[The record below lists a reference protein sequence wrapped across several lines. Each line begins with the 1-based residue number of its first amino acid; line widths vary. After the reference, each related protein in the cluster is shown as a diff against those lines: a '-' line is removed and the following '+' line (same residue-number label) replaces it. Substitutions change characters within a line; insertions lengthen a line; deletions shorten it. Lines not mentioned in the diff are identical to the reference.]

1 MRAATTG
8 SRLSGPR
15 RPLALLGAL
24 ALTLSLSA
32 APVSAS
38 PGSDL
43 ESPGTAS
50 AAALATS
57 SCSLPDFTDVP
68 PGSPYY
74 TPVTWMACQ
83 ALTLGYTD
91 GSYGVYRPISR
102 GEVAA
107 MLYRMVDPVYTA
119 PATSPFPD
127 VSSSHS
133 FYPAIAWL
141 HSEGIVRG
149 YTDSTFRKDRSI
161 SRGEI
166 AQVLFGTA
174 DPAYTA
180 SGASGFSDVGTGHPF
195 YEAVSWMH
203 DTGFSQGYADGT
215 YRPTRQ
221 IHRGETA
228 ALIHRSSATVLGAW
242 AGRRDPEPSRFTLS
256 GSGWGH
262 GVGMSQYGAAA
273 LARRGQS
280 VAWILGHY
288 YHPATSSYTGTRVGQ
303 SIRVHLTSVP
313 TSTLDGTARIR
324 VLGLGTTT
332 GAARL
337 SVEGGRVRATL
348 PNGSSQ
354 LTERAVVEWEGTRH
368 WAGTASTLRVPQ
380 ADGSGPLD
388 LRHGR
393 VEVTVRDG
401 LLNIVTVLRLTDE
414 YLYGLAEMP
423 SSWPAAA
430 LQAQAAAG
438 RTYALRS
445 SSAVKAECDCHV
457 WDEVRSQKFTGWA
470 KENEVSGGV
479 RWGDRWKAAVDAT
492 VRRTTTGSP
501 SSALSTWY
509 GGAPIEALYHSS
521 NGGYTRSNQT
531 VFAGSALPYLQ
542 ARPDPY
548 SVSAEAQ
555 NPYRSWTAT
564 VTHAQA
570 ARAFQLAEIE
580 RITVA
585 RDAHG
590 VPQTATARSSEG
602 RTATISVT
610 RMRNALGLRSGWV
623 TGVSA
628 G

>member
-8 SRLSGPR
+8 PRLP
-15 RPLALLGAL
+15 
-24 ALTLSLSA
+24 
-32 APVSAS
+32 
-38 PGSDL
+38 
-43 ESPGTAS
+43 
-50 AAALATS
+50 
-57 SCSLPDFTDVP
+57 
-68 PGSPYY
+68 
-74 TPVTWMACQ
+74 
-83 ALTLGYTD
+83 
-91 GSYGVYRPISR
+91 
-102 GEVAA
+102 
-107 MLYRMVDPVYTA
+107 
-119 PATSPFPD
+119 
-127 VSSSHS
+127 
-133 FYPAIAWL
+133 
-141 HSEGIVRG
+141 
-149 YTDSTFRKDRSI
+149 
-161 SRGEI
+161 
-166 AQVLFGTA
+166 
-174 DPAYTA
+174 
-180 SGASGFSDVGTGHPF
+180 
-195 YEAVSWMH
+195 
-203 DTGFSQGYADGT
+203 
-215 YRPTRQ
+215 
-221 IHRGETA
+221 
-228 ALIHRSSATVLGAW
+228 
-242 AGRRDPEPSRFTLS
+242 
-256 GSGWGH
+256 
-262 GVGMSQYGAAA
+262 
-273 LARRGQS
+273 
-280 VAWILGHY
+280 
-288 YHPATSSYTGTRVGQ
+288 
-303 SIRVHLTSVP
+303 
-313 TSTLDGTARIR
+313 
-324 VLGLGTTT
+324 
-332 GAARL
+332 
-337 SVEGGRVRATL
+337 
-348 PNGSSQ
+348 
-354 LTERAVVEWEGTRH
+354 
-368 WAGTASTLRVPQ
+368 
-380 ADGSGPLD
+380 
-388 LRHGR
+388 
-393 VEVTVRDG
+393 
-401 LLNIVTVLRLTDE
+401 
-414 YLYGLAEMP
+414 
-423 SSWPAAA
+423 
-430 LQAQAAAG
+430 AQAAAG

-479 RWGDRWKAAVDAT
+479 RWGERWKAAVDAT